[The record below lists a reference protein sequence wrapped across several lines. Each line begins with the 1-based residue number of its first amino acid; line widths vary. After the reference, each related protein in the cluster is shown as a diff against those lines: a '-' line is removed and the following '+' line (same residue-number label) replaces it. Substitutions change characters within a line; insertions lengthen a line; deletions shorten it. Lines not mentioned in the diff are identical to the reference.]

1 MTSTDIHALAGAF
14 ALDALDDI
22 ERAAFDRHLASC
34 ESCRIEIDEFR
45 ETAARLADSTW
56 SVPPPRLRDDVMAA
70 IAQTRQVS
78 AAPAND
84 WREPRSGWRRRAVAV
99 AAAVVLAAGVGTT
112 VYAVQDQRVRNE
124 HEIASAASAQAAS
137 AQAQSARVRQILAAP
152 DLVVRTAPVNGG
164 GKVTVAASTS
174 LDAGV
179 VLMGATAAPSNGRVF
194 ELWTIRGTTPVKAAV
209 LAAGQTNAV
218 QVVEGLPGSAAVGI
232 SAEPVGGSP
241 APTFPLVAQVML
253 T

>member
-34 ESCRIEIDEFR
+34 ESCRMEIDEFR

-78 AAPAND
+78 AAPATD
-84 WREPRSGWRRRAVAV
+84 LREPRSGWRRRAIAV

-112 VYAVQDQRVRNE
+112 VFAVQDQRVRTE
-124 HEIASAASAQAAS
+124 RQIAAEASQQAAASAQQTS
-137 AQAQSARVRQILAAP
+137 RVRQILAAP
-152 DLVVRTAPVNGG
+152 DLTVRTGPVIGG
-164 GKVTVAASTS
+164 GKVTVAASSS
-174 LDAGV
+174 LNAGV
-179 VLMGATAAPSNGRVF
+179 ILMGATAAPSGGRVF
-194 ELWTIRGTTPVKAAV
+194 ELWTIRGTTPSKAAV

-218 QVVEGLPGSAAVGI
+218 QVVEGLPGSAAVGV
-232 SAEPVGGSP
+232 SAEPAQGSP
-241 APTFPLVAQVML
+241 APTLPLVATVVL